1 MAVFAPT
8 VKYGRVYP
16 KVNLFALTVLILQI
30 RCRDFMA
37 GWEVRGYVQD
47 SEEEEER
54 LSDKSGSQKGT
65 SLDTRLAEDF
75 ENAQVKAHQEVKD
88 NIGAE
93 EHHST
98 VVAAAGEDERST
110 AHGETA
116 GKSFG
121 TVWDLPTSSHE
132 IDELQEGHY
141 RPQPN
146 ARSDLTSADR
156 KLARGLSQQDISPT
170 QLPISSPLTTPSSS
184 PAWRLLLPNSQSDSC
199 VRKHDVP
206 LHGHEVQ
213 TRYEPTVQEQPT
225 ISTSLAGTTCQR
237 TRALRHRNPIQLHPY
252 AIESEKYRQTL
263 KSSGVKPLRIAQ
275 VESQEARA
283 LEAETQK
290 QDYLAGVSSQDD
302 LPPSDS
308 PLSRSP
314 TIAFGE
320 SPNSRSRP
328 LFKELDLDDAG
339 AELPDL
345 EALLR
350 RMPPKVAF
358 NGRKRRRVMA
368 SVGETPQ
375 QDLSIAGPH
384 RPRFRRPP
392 TFGNDCEETFVVPPS
407 PPQSQTPR
415 SSSTSR
421 PISRGFRVP
430 RRLSPVALP
439 TPVTS
444 SEPRRRARM
453 VSEASQPEAL
463 ASASESGNGETE
475 ASASET
481 QEVNHRQL
489 ERAQRKIRGVLP
501 ASWLKLDLRSQVKK
515 PSERHK
521 RHETRSPEREAVAQR
536 GVARPLLLRKR
547 DSMSSHSAIQLV
559 DSSSE
564 SGGENERT
572 HPCQSPSLD
581 SPLSRSPAI
590 FIHSDDDDLSLPGDL
605 WGEVAEDNRIDAMLP
620 PVGRGKGFRK
630 PPQLPKHRKRQ
641 TRLTDTPKGKTNAQR
656 LANGHHSRK
665 KHQQDMSQGFPRPR
679 KPKFRPPDLSLLDVS
694 SVGVSSTGHAPAFIR
709 LAQRTSR
716 SRRDQGKSKPN
727 CKYLRMTTEVE
738 TEDVN
743 EYLRFWREGTLKPL
757 ARPRALGAAASPRG
771 TRSPLRSCSGNHRAV
786 QDSTLVPGKGPAF
799 PARHEKKMRPRSRMA
814 NSPKARSIQT
824 TLSNIIHLSRN
835 DHELQHAKEPK
846 RDSKLSGKG
855 RHLKRLSRSGQVV
868 SSFQAS
874 AHSRP
879 AMLESLQASIGHDRS
894 RSNLHHR
901 LDMASA
907 DAAAPNPLLAKF
919 LDDTGPSYTTMHPPD
934 GVPKDG
940 TAIMPTVANLRKR
953 QPRKRRPH
961 RLSIQTPR
969 SHHAIDPLGTDH
981 DDLHSI
987 AHIERLVG
995 DCKALIGLAP
1005 SNTPYTISFDVV
1017 CLLTGTCFG
1026 ERTFIGSGE
1035 LGKSFIKGDLDQ
1047 ARGFLVFDHD
1057 SISFRWGPWD
1067 DSVSTSMGKMI
1078 DEAYEALEQP
1088 SRHNHLTFQ
1097 LRLEGTIEL
1106 MRQLI
1111 RYLSRYLRFHDTID
1125 RIAFLQRCKNLMLPL
1140 FQLLLVD
1147 RSEEAHARAQITQ
1160 SLRMRATSLST
1171 VLLAQ
1176 LLQISKHAIVPQ
1188 AMQTD
1193 LRSCLQDLVGKALR
1207 LALDDDSAG
1216 IAQCI
1221 GRLKHSRGSS
1231 VVLDDD
1237 NDASVELLVI
1247 ACHVAEE
1254 NASLSGFWRAMQ
1266 PSLLP
1271 PSAEAR
1277 LNVRVLEVCWERLHF
1292 VLPFLAF
1299 DQQGVLD
1306 ADRRQSI
1313 STENW
1318 AVVKSLLEPVFETY
1332 DGRRHTKTPTINNYC
1347 RALFGRCFQLINVW
1361 GWRRCESVI
1370 GVLFD
1375 FFARR
1380 SLSHLPNEE
1389 SRGSPSFL
1397 SQLSQKPR
1405 LKVEPEDRCFHVLLK
1420 IIGTGLQQ
1428 MQEVYP
1434 SKKIRD
1440 IVWRL
1445 MPNHGRFLPKDQ
1457 AIQRTDLD
1465 ALRNH
1470 HDLLC
1475 TLYWASPSGFRPR
1488 PTVIRDL
1495 VDVEN
1500 SHKEACRINIR
1511 AWSNL
1516 ITFQLAAVDESLTS
1530 LKAFVD
1536 WWNRLLEQIVRQHQ
1550 NARIEAEE
1558 HAGLAESREGVR
1570 VNRSLLDATVAQNQ
1584 RHVEAMLSEVLLSM
1598 GNAISIARDLE
1609 AATLLLSPDLASIFN
1624 LFSVR
1629 SSHTNQVVIHALE
1642 VLSTYANKAIPSAQ
1656 TVMTAEKDD
1665 SQDYGDWSAFEPD
1678 AVAGSLN
1685 SAVAQHLEGCFQA
1698 PLRQLLSNC
1707 FGADT
1712 SPEDAILTNMV
1723 DTWVAVGRTLVQE
1736 GRRNWTDYIGG
1747 YGPDSW
1753 AALRDT
1759 EQTRRFTAYYM
1770 AVLVESDG
1778 KVFEEHRQAVL
1789 KAWAASVVE
1798 RELVLKYQHR
1808 LTSSL
1813 LNVGADKSFLAN
1825 PPFWSVHGHFQISS
1839 SEFSERRLALISN
1852 VLSNMRKS
1860 VEHGRLETS
1869 SGAANLRAEYKEI
1882 LRVLM
1887 SSMKSNYQQLG
1898 QGLDI
1903 RGAYVDFVHKIVEL
1917 LQQHTTSICPIDRFF
1932 TDSSSFALP
1941 ATDPTYVVGQ
1951 LKNYGMRLHDHRTP
1965 KQLAVFIQSV
1975 SERAALDGHQMYL
1988 VDQLFLA
1995 MKTNTQQEGREDLG
2009 LRLFLIIVIFPT
2021 YIGLAFNTACGWIL
2035 ALPILQTLISVF
2047 LAILVDINGVND
2059 VCVESTS
2066 TMVLAVLSNLQKSIE
2081 PLVDDPDTTKQ
2092 PKILKMLT
2100 ACFAA
2105 ITAVLPALD
2114 YLCLLSPKKIHHAR
2128 ALMHFFRSF
2137 GLFAARHLLGESDI
2151 KAPDNM
2157 DEHEHTSRPLITHQH
2172 ADVQA
2177 FALQELRET
2186 LTKHWIC
2193 HDEHYYVNR
2202 GMSRRRV
2209 TVDLGFYE
2217 EEKAGFLGAVEGFW
2231 NALERMTVL
2240 RLE

>member
-1 MAVFAPT
+1 MA
-8 VKYGRVYP
+8 R
-16 KVNLFALTVLILQI
+16 
-30 RCRDFMA
+30 
-37 GWEVRGYVQD
+37 WEVRGYVQD
-47 SEEEEER
+47 SEEEEGS
-54 LSDKSGSQKGT
+54 LSDNNGSQRST
-65 SLDTRLAEDF
+65 SLVAGLAEDF
-75 ENAQVKAHQEVKD
+75 GNAQFEEVED

-93 EHHST
+93 EHPAIILPGGEEERSIAHGHT
-98 VVAAAGEDERST
+98 AGESL
-110 AHGETA
+110 
-116 GKSFG
+116 G
-121 TVWDLPTSSHE
+121 TVWDLPTSSQE
-132 IDELQEGHY
+132 TDELQEGHY

-146 ARSDLTSADR
+146 TRSDLKSGDR
-156 KLARGLSQQDISPT
+156 RLARCSSQQDVSLT
-170 QLPISSPLTTPSSS
+170 QVPISSPLSLPSSS
-184 PAWRLLLPNSQSDSC
+184 PTWRLLLPNLQSDSYSH
-199 VRKHDVP
+199 KHDVP
-206 LHGHEVQ
+206 LHGLEVQ
-213 TRYEPTVQEQPT
+213 PRDEATGQKQPT
-225 ISTSLAGTTCQR
+225 ISAALVGSAGQR
-237 TRALRHRNPIQLHPY
+237 TRSLRQRNPIQLHPY

-283 LEAETQK
+283 LPADTEEG
-290 QDYLAGVSSQDD
+290 DYLADANSQDD

-308 PLSRSP
+308 PLSHSP
-314 TIAFGE
+314 TIASGD
-320 SPNSRSRP
+320 SLNSRPRP
-328 LFKELDLDDAG
+328 LFRELDLDDAG
-339 AELPDL
+339 GELPDL

-358 NGRKRRRVMA
+358 NGRKRRRVMSS

-375 QDLSIAGPH
+375 QDLSRAGPH

-392 TFGNDCEETFVVPPS
+392 TFSNDPEEILIVPPS

-415 SSSTSR
+415 SSSASR
-421 PISRGFRVP
+421 PTSRGFRVP
-430 RRLSPVALP
+430 GRLSPVALP

-444 SEPRRRARM
+444 SEPRRRAMM
-453 VSEASQPEAL
+453 VSEAPQPEAP
-463 ASASESGNGETE
+463 ASASESGDGETE
-475 ASASET
+475 DSASET

-501 ASWLKLDLRSQVKK
+501 ASWLKLDLRSQVKM

-521 RHETRSPEREAVAQR
+521 RHEARSPEREAVPQR
-536 GVARPLLLRKR
+536 GVAQPLLLPRR
-547 DSMSSHSAIQLV
+547 DSISSHNAIQFV

-564 SGGENERT
+564 SGRENERT
-572 HPCQSPSLD
+572 HPRQSPSLD
-581 SPLSRSPAI
+581 SPLARSPAI
-590 FIHSDDDDLSLPGDL
+590 SIHSDDDDLPLPVGL
-605 WGEVAEDNRIDAMLP
+605 WGEVSEDNRIDAMLP

-630 PPQLPKHRKRQ
+630 PPQLSKHRKGQ
-641 TRLTDTPKGKTNAQR
+641 TRLTDMPKGKANAQG
-656 LANGHHSRK
+656 LVKGHHSRN
-665 KHQQDMSQGFPRPR
+665 KHQQKMSQGFPRHR
-679 KPKFRPPDLSLLDVS
+679 KPKFRPPDLSVLDVS
-694 SVGVSSTGHAPAFIR
+694 SVGVSSTGHAPSFIR

-716 SRRDQGKSKPN
+716 ARTDQGKSKPN
-727 CKYLRMTTEVE
+727 GKYLRMPTELE

-757 ARPRALGAAASPRG
+757 ATPRDSGATASPKG
-771 TRSPLRSCSGNHRAV
+771 SRSPLRSCSGNHRAV
-786 QDSTLVPGKGPAF
+786 QDSTLVPRKGPAF
-799 PARHEKKMRPRSRMA
+799 PARYEKKMRPRSREA
-814 NSPKARSIQT
+814 NLPKACSIQT
-824 TLSNIIHLSRN
+824 TLNNIIHLSRN
-835 DHELQHAKEPK
+835 DHELHHATVPK
-846 RDSKLSGKG
+846 RDLKLSGKG
-855 RHLKRLSRSGQVV
+855 RPLKRLSRSGQVV

-874 AHSRP
+874 APFRP
-879 AMLESLQASIGHDRS
+879 AMLESPQASIGHDHS
-894 RSNLHHR
+894 RSNLYQR
-901 LDMASA
+901 LDRAHA

-919 LDDTGPSYTTMHPPD
+919 LDDMGPSYTPMHSPD
-934 GVPKDG
+934 GVSNDDSII
-940 TAIMPTVANLRKR
+940 TPTVANLRKR

-969 SHHAIDPLGTDH
+969 LDNAIDPLRTDH
-981 DDLHSI
+981 DDMHLT
-987 AHIERLVG
+987 AHIETLVG
-995 DCKALIGLAP
+995 DSNALIGLAP
-1005 SNTPYTISFDVV
+1005 SGAPYAISFDVV
-1017 CLLTGTCFG
+1017 RLPTGTCFG

-1035 LGKSFIKGDLDQ
+1035 FSSSFIKGDLDQ
-1047 ARGFLVFDHD
+1047 TRGFLVFDHD

-1067 DSVSTSMGKMI
+1067 DSVSTSMGKLI

-1088 SRHNHLTFQ
+1088 SRQSHLTIQ

-1111 RYLSRYLRFHDTID
+1111 RYLSRYLSFHDTID
-1125 RIAFLQRCKNLMLPL
+1125 RIAFLQRCKDLMLPL
-1140 FQLLLVD
+1140 FQFLLVD
-1147 RSEEAHARAQITQ
+1147 RSEEAYASAQITQ
-1160 SLRMRATSLST
+1160 SSRMRAISLSI

-1188 AMQTD
+1188 AIQTD
-1193 LRSCLQDLVGKALR
+1193 LRSCLQDLIGKALR
-1207 LALDDDSAG
+1207 LALNDDSAG

-1231 VVLDDD
+1231 VVLDND

-1247 ACHVAEE
+1247 ACHVMEE
-1254 NASLSGFWRAMQ
+1254 DVSLTGFWRAMQ

-1271 PSAEAR
+1271 TSAEAR
-1277 LNVRVLEVCWERLHF
+1277 RNVRVLEACWERLHF

-1306 ADRRQSI
+1306 ADRRRSI

-1318 AVVKSLLEPVFETY
+1318 AVVKSFLEPVLEAY
-1332 DGRRHTKTPTINNYC
+1332 DGRSHTYSPTINHYC

-1397 SQLSQKPR
+1397 SQLNQKPR
-1405 LKVEPEDRCFHVLLK
+1405 LKVDPEDRCFHVLLK
-1420 IIGTGLQQ
+1420 TIGTGVQQ

-1434 SKKIRD
+1434 DKKIRD

-1475 TLYWASPSGFRPR
+1475 TLYWASPSGFRPK
-1488 PTVIRDL
+1488 PTVIRNL

-1500 SHKEACRINIR
+1500 SHKEACRISIR

-1516 ITFQLAAVDESLTS
+1516 VAFQLTIDEPLAN

-1536 WWNRLLEQIVRQHQ
+1536 WWNSLLEQIMRQHQ

-1558 HAGLAESREGVR
+1558 HAGLAESREGFI

-1598 GNAISIARDLE
+1598 KNAISIARDLE
-1609 AATLLLSPDLASIFN
+1609 AATLLLSPDLASVFN
-1624 LFSVR
+1624 LFRVR

-1642 VLSTYANKAIPSAQ
+1642 VLSTFANKARPSAQ
-1656 TVMTAEKDD
+1656 TVTTAEKDD

-1678 AVAGSLN
+1678 AVAFPLHP
-1685 SAVAQHLEGCFQA
+1685 AVAEHLEGCFQA

-1712 SPEDAILTNMV
+1712 PPEDAILTNVV

-1736 GRRNWTDYIGG
+1736 GRRTWTDYIGG

-1770 AVLVESDG
+1770 AVLVASDG

-1798 RELVLKYQHR
+1798 RELLLKYQHH

-1813 LNVGADKSFLAN
+1813 LNAGPDKSILAN

-1852 VLSNMRKS
+1852 VLSNMRKCA
-1860 VEHGRLETS
+1860 EHGRAETS
-1869 SGAANLRAEYKEI
+1869 SGAANLKVEYKEI
-1882 LRVLM
+1882 LRVMM

-1951 LKNYGMRLHDHRTP
+1951 LKKYGMRLHDHRTP
-1965 KQLAVFIQSV
+1965 KQLAVFVQSV

-1988 VDQLFLA
+1988 VDQLTLA
-1995 MKTNTQQEGREDLG
+1995 MKTNTQQAGLEDLG
-2009 LRLFLIIVIFPT
+2009 LRSFLMIVIFPT
-2021 YIGLAFNTACGWIL
+2021 YITLAFNTACGWVL
-2035 ALPILQTLISVF
+2035 ALPILQALISVF
-2047 LAILVDINGVND
+2047 SAVLMDTNGVND

-2066 TMVLAVLSNLQKSIE
+2066 IMILAVLSSLQKSIE
-2081 PLVDDPDTTKQ
+2081 PLVDYPDTTKQ
-2092 PKILKMLT
+2092 PKNLKILT

-2105 ITAVLPALD
+2105 ITAVLATLD

-2128 ALMHFFRSF
+2128 ALMHYFRSF
-2137 GLFAARHLLGESDI
+2137 GLFAARHLLGESNI

-2157 DEHEHTSRPLITHQH
+2157 DEHEHTSRPPISHQH

-2177 FALQELRET
+2177 FALQELQET

-2209 TVDLGFYE
+2209 MVDLGFYE
-2217 EEKAGFLGAVEGFW
+2217 EEKAGFLGAFEGFW
-2231 NALERMTVL
+2231 DALERMTVL